1 MPCPPAFLFSDSR
14 MLPPLP
20 PFPTRRS
27 SDLGGRL
34 GPFPDLSGTAVP
46 NGTGDATGEAA
57 RVAST
62 LVPMTAETSASGAT
76 APRPAHRPTE
86 RTFHGDTVVDPYEW
100 LRDKTDP
107 EVIAHLEAENAYA
120 DAGTAHLDDLRTA
133 LV

>member
-1 MPCPPAFLFSDSR
+1 MSLR
-14 MLPPLP
+14 G
-20 PFPTRRS
+20 TRAE
-27 SDLGGRL
+27 DAHPDEGGHL
-34 GPFPDLSGTAVP
+34 DPDPDLSGTAVP

-100 LRDKTDP
+100 LRHKTDP
-107 EVIAHLEAENAYA
+107 EVIAHLDADNAC
-120 DAGTAHLDDLRTA
+120 AGART
-133 LV
+133 